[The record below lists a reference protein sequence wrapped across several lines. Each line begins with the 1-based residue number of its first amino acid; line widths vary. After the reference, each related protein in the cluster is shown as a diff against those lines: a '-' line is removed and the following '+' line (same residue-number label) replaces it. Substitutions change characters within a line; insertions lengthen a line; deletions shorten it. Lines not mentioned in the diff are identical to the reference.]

1 MKTSTKHVI
10 MCLLSGTMW
19 LRIIYL
25 GTLVIMVVL
34 CRSEHDTGLPC
45 PGPPDK
51 GPCNRHIF
59 KWAYDAEKKT
69 CVMFIWGGCAG
80 NDKNR
85 FDSEIQCL
93 RRCAPL
99 ECNHK
104 KKI

>member
-1 MKTSTKHVI
+1 
-10 MCLLSGTMW
+10 
-19 LRIIYL
+19 
-25 GTLVIMVVL
+25 MVVL
-34 CRSEHDTGLPC
+34 CRSEQDTGLPC

-59 KWAYDAEKKT
+59 KWAYDPIKKA
-69 CVMFIWGGCAG
+69 CIMFVWGGCAG

-99 ECNHK
+99 ECINKYMNQQNNRSMHFRFRY
-104 KKI
+104 